1 MQRIIAPILA
11 LLFAVTA
18 AAEAAAAPVRL
29 KDGDRSLLGNL
40 AVPEGAALAKGAVL
54 MVHGTLAHLAQ
65 ETIAGVQQ
73 ALAERSI
80 PSLSIS
86 LSFGVSGRTGMY
98 PCTAVHR
105 HKHSNAVRE
114 IALWHAWLTR
124 QGAGKVAVF
133 GHSRGGNQVVN
144 YARAAAPGALVAA
157 IALAPATWS
166 AARADAVYRR
176 RHRRDR
182 LADVG
187 AAAASGDA
195 LLEGH
200 PFLSCPNAKVQASS
214 FVDYHRNDASRD
226 TPGLLDDYR
235 GAPLL
240 VLAGQK
246 DKVVPDLIARMPKV
260 RNPRV
265 SFTAIEEADHMFLD
279 FYAEDVADRVAE
291 FLKDK
296 FR

>member
-11 LLFAVTA
+11 LLLAATA
-18 AAEAAAAPVRL
+18 AAAAAAAPVRL
-29 KDGDRSLLGNL
+29 KDGDRILLGNL
-40 AVPEGAALAKGAVL
+40 AVPEGAALSKGAVL
-54 MVHGTLAHLAQ
+54 MVHGTLAHMAQ

-73 ALAERSI
+73 ALAERNI
-80 PSLSIS
+80 PSLAIT
-86 LSFGVSGRTGMY
+86 LSFGESGRTGMY

-124 QGAGKVAVF
+124 QGAGKVAVL

-144 YARAAAPGALVAA
+144 YARAAAPEALAA
-157 IALAPATWS
+157 AVALAPATWS
-166 AARADAVYRR
+166 AARADTIYRR
-176 RHRRDR
+176 RHKRDR
-182 LADVG
+182 LADVE

-214 FVDYHRNDASRD
+214 FVDYHRDDPSRD
-226 TPGLLDDYR
+226 TPALLKDYR

-240 VLAGQK
+240 VLAGRE
-246 DKVVPDLIARMPKV
+246 DKVVPDLIVRMPAVK
-260 RNPRV
+260 NPRV
-265 SFTAIEEADHMFLD
+265 SFAAIAEADHMFLD
-279 FYAEDVADRVAE
+279 FFAEDVADRVAE

-296 FR
+296 LR

>member
-1 MQRIIAPILA
+1 MQRLVAPVLA
-11 LLFAVTA
+11 LLLLATA
-18 AAEAAAAPVRL
+18 AMEAAARSVRL
-29 KDGDRSLLGNL
+29 KDGDRILLGKL
-40 AVPEGAALAKGAVL
+40 LVPDGATLAKGAVL

-65 ETIAGVQQ
+65 ETITGVQQ
-73 ALAERSI
+73 AFAERNI
-80 PSLSIS
+80 PSLAIT
-86 LSFGVSGRTGMY
+86 LSFGESGRTGMY

-133 GHSRGGNQVVN
+133 GHSRGGNQVVK
-144 YARAAAPGALVAA
+144 YARTAAPGTLVAA

-166 AARADAVYRR
+166 AAKADTIYRR
-176 RHRRDR
+176 RHKRDR
-182 LADVG
+182 LADVE
-187 AAAASGDA
+187 AAIAKGDA

-200 PFLSCPNAKVQASS
+200 PFLNCPNAKVQASS

-226 TPGLLDDYR
+226 TPGLLKDYR

-240 VLAGQK
+240 VLAGQA

-265 SFTAIEEADHMFLD
+265 SFAAIEEADHMFLD
-279 FYAEDVADRVAE
+279 FFAEDVADRVAE

>member
-1 MQRIIAPILA
+1 MQRFFAPVLA
-11 LLFAVTA
+11 LLLSVTA
-18 AAEAAAAPVRL
+18 ATDAAAKPVRL
-29 KDGDRSLLGNL
+29 KDGDRILLGKL
-40 AVPEGAALAKGAVL
+40 LVPDGATLERGVVL

-80 PSLSIS
+80 PSLAIT
-86 LSFGVSGRTGMY
+86 LSFGESGRTGMY

-144 YARAAAPGALVAA
+144 YARAAGPGTLAA
-157 IALAPATWS
+157 AVALAPATWS
-166 AARADAVYRR
+166 AARADTIYRR
-176 RHRRDR
+176 RHKRDR
-182 LADVG
+182 LADVK
-187 AAAASGDA
+187 AAAARGDA
-195 LLEGH
+195 LLENH

-214 FVDYHRNDASRD
+214 FVEYHRDDPSRD
-226 TPGLLDDYR
+226 TPGLLKDYR

-240 VLAGQK
+240 VLAGRE
-246 DKVVPDLIARMPKV
+246 DKVVPDLIVRMPTVK
-260 RNPRV
+260 NPRV
-265 SFTAIEEADHMFLD
+265 SFAAIAEADHMFLD

>member
-1 MQRIIAPILA
+1 MQRIIAPVVA
-11 LLFAVTA
+11 LLLAVTA
-18 AAEAAAAPVRL
+18 ATEAAAAPVRL
-29 KDGDRSLLGNL
+29 KDGERSLLGNL
-40 AVPEGAALAKGAVL
+40 TVPEGAALAKGAVL

-65 ETIAGVQQ
+65 ETVAGVQQ
-73 ALAERSI
+73 ALAERNI
-80 PSLSIS
+80 PSLAIT
-86 LSFGVSGRTGMY
+86 LSFGESGRTGMY

-133 GHSRGGNQVVN
+133 GHSRGGNQVVK
-144 YARAAAPGALVAA
+144 YARTAAPGSLVAA

-166 AARADAVYRR
+166 AAKADTIYRR
-176 RHRRDR
+176 RHKRDR
-182 LADVG
+182 LADVE
-187 AAAASGDA
+187 AAAALGDA

-200 PFLSCPNAKVQASS
+200 PFLSCPNTKVQASS

-226 TPGLLDDYR
+226 TPGLLNDYR

-240 VLAGQK
+240 VLAGRE

-265 SFTAIEEADHMFLD
+265 SFAAIEEADHMFLD